1 LITRRLTRE
10 LHLLIPRTMLACE
23 ASATVKQAR
32 DADPISVGVPSIGPP
47 ADLSAPLW
55 AALRVRTCVLGRGG
69 FARRRCTKIVLAY
82 SRWYYGMILGIL
94 HLLKYELQ
102 NVTRALGRLRALP
115 GLACQQRGQGKKEKI
130 NPGATEPPTWLM
142 HNIGKQQIGTP

>member
-1 LITRRLTRE
+1 
-10 LHLLIPRTMLACE
+10 LLIPRTMLACE
-23 ASATVKQAR
+23 ASATVEQAR
-32 DADPISVGVPSIGPP
+32 DADPMFLWAFVPSIGPP

-115 GLACQQRGQGKKEKI
+115 GLACQATRTRQERKKKKIPEPPNLQRGCC
-130 NPGATEPPTWLM
+130 TT
-142 HNIGKQQIGTP
+142 

>member
-1 LITRRLTRE
+1 
-10 LHLLIPRTMLACE
+10 LLIPRTMLACE

-82 SRWYYGMILGIL
+82 SRYGMI
-94 HLLKYELQ
+94 HLLKYEIQ
-102 NVTRALGRLRALP
+102 NVTRALGRLRALGLP
-115 GLACQQRGQGKKEKI
+115 GWRASNADKAKEKKI
-130 NPGATEPPTWLM
+130 NPGATEPPTWLLY
-142 HNIGKQQIGTP
+142 NIGK